1 MIGGSARLRRQAIQE
16 GDADVPD
23 EPVQATQGAGAA
35 SAGSEAVQPRDPA
48 AILLHQLLQQQSSLA
63 VINFSVAVVFAGVA
77 LLYAPALMVVVWL
90 AYLGLAQLV
99 RLGIASR
106 ARRDGAAALD
116 EPALAR
122 RLMLTG
128 FLSGTAWGGMGWLF
142 YGIEPQVLDVVVAF
156 VLAGMAAGSITAL
169 PAHPPTFV
177 AFLISALAPPAFRLA
192 LDSDPHTDVMA
203 LLTVGFALGILLLGR
218 HAYRAQVQN
227 AGLYLTNESLVISLR
242 EAGQQLER
250 RVTERT
256 EQLESANAQMAAE
269 IRRRRRSEARVRH
282 LVHHD
287 PLTDL
292 PNRLVLADRLD
303 TAIRRARRQRDMVA
317 VVVFDVDR
325 FKVINDTF
333 GHLAADQVLRALAQR
348 LHAVL
353 RDSDTLAR
361 MGGDEFAAV
370 LPDLRSRADVEHLAQ
385 KLIDGVAEPFVVDG
399 RAIAVSISV
408 GLALYPEH
416 GASAE
421 ALLSGADLALYDAK
435 QRGRARFSVLSG
447 EMLHLSRARRQI
459 ESELVGAVARGE
471 FRLVY
476 QPQIS
481 LRHNQVVGA
490 EALVRWA
497 HPAHGLLQPAD
508 FIPAA
513 EATGVVREIDHW
525 VIATACHDALAWQRP
540 GKAVRL
546 SVNLSPLEFRHPHL
560 AEEIAGHLA
569 AAGLDPRLLEVE
581 ITESAYLDRETT
593 SIDGQLQ
600 AIKDLGV
607 NIAIDDFGTGYAS
620 LAYLRWLPVDVIKI
634 DRSFISS
641 IGQSRQDEAIVAST
655 VALATTLGK
664 RVIAEGVESA
674 AQLDILRRLGCDEV
688 QGYLLG
694 RPASVGQLQSRL
706 AA

>member
-1 MIGGSARLRRQAIQE
+1 MP
-16 GDADVPD
+16 DV
-23 EPVQATQGAGAA
+23 PVQAMQGAGAA
-35 SAGSEAVQPRDPA
+35 SAGSETVLPRGPG
-48 AILLHQLLQQQSSLA
+48 AILLQQLLQQQSSLA

-77 LLYAPALMVVVWL
+77 LLYAPAFIVVAWL
-90 AYLGLAQLV
+90 AYVGLAQLV
-99 RLGIASR
+99 RLGVTFR
-106 ARRDGAAALD
+106 ARRGGDAVLD
-116 EPALAR
+116 ESALAR

-128 FLSGTAWGGMGWLF
+128 FLSGIAWGAMGWLF

-177 AFLISALAPPAFRLA
+177 AFLVCALAPPALRLA
-192 LDSDPHTDVMA
+192 LEAEPHTDVMA

-227 AGLYLTNESLVISLR
+227 AGLYLTNESLVVSLR
-242 EAGQQLER
+242 DAGQQLES

-256 EQLESANAQMAAE
+256 RQFEEANVQLESAIGNMAAE

-303 TAIRRARRQRDMVA
+303 TAIRRARRQRDIVA
-317 VVVFDVDR
+317 IVVFDVDR
-325 FKVINDTF
+325 FKVINDTY
-333 GHLAADQVLRALAQR
+333 GHLAADQVLRALAAR
-348 LHAVL
+348 LQSVL

-370 LPDLRSRADVEHLAQ
+370 FPDLRSQADVEHLAQ
-385 KLIDGVAEPFVVDG
+385 KLIDGVAEPFIVDG
-399 RAIAVSISV
+399 RPIAVSLSV

-435 QRGRARFSVLSG
+435 QRGRGRFSVLSG
-447 EMLHLSRARRQI
+447 DMLHLSRARRQI

-513 EATGVVREIDHW
+513 ETTGVVREIDHW

-546 SVNLSPLEFRHPHL
+546 SVNLSPLEFRHPDL
-560 AEEIAGHLA
+560 AGDIAGHLA

-620 LAYLRWLPVDVIKI
+620 LSYLRWLPVDVIKI

-655 VALATTLGK
+655 VALAATLGK
-664 RVIAEGVESA
+664 RVIAEGVESM

-688 QGYLLG
+688 QGFLLG
-694 RPASVGQLQSRL
+694 RPASVDHLQSRL